1 MTFPLYAIVL
11 RLAALKPGAVP
22 ADHRSYAR
30 GALLDLIREGDP
42 RLAAELH
49 DHNSAKSY
57 TVALLE
63 SATHGRNGALHFGEG
78 HEAYWRFTL
87 MGEPAFDALIRRYLL
102 NHHAPHVRFG
112 AVSFAITDAFVSGGG
127 HPGCGYATLADLQT
141 KWLDSPDPLPA
152 TVTLNFTSPT
162 AFNLGQQPDGSYRF
176 HALPTPRHVFS
187 ALRKR
192 WARLG
197 GSAPGDDFDAWV
209 EQMVLIDALDIRTET
224 VRLKGGR
231 QVNGFTGPVTY
242 QIADLSE
249 WAGFVHLLADLS
261 FWTGVG
267 YQTTIGMG
275 QVRRVA
281 QKGTAQ

>member
-1 MTFPLYAIVL
+1 MTTPLYAIVL
-11 RLAALKPGAVP
+11 RLAALRPGAIP

-30 GALLDLIREGDP
+30 GALFELLRAGDP
-42 RLAAELH
+42 QLAAELH
-49 DHNSAKSY
+49 DGNSAKSY

-63 SATHGRNGALHFGEG
+63 GETRGRNGALHFGEG

-127 HPGCGYATLADLQT
+127 HPGCGYATLADLQA
-141 KWLDSPDPLPA
+141 KWLHSPAPLPD
-152 TVTLNFTSPT
+152 TVTLDFASPT
-162 AFNLGQQPDGSYRF
+162 ALSMGQQPDGTRKF

-192 WARLG
+192 LDKLG
-197 GSAPGDDFDAWV
+197 GPVPGDDFDVWV
-209 EQMVLIDALDIRTET
+209 EQTVLIDKLDIHTET

-231 QVNGFTGPVTY
+231 HVNGFTGPVTY
-242 QIADLSE
+242 RLTDLSE
-249 WAGFVHLLADLS
+249 WAGFVRLLADLA

-267 YQTTIGMG
+267 YQTTTGMG

-281 QKGTAQ
+281 QNGTAR